1 MKFETEAPAAC
12 RERESSAGFSASAEQ
27 LSVLTRMLQGSL
39 HDHRRH
45 LTYRG
50 VPGLASQSCTYFL
63 LTLRNKPSTYTLES
77 CTFHAPPSKFLP
89 SFVQG
94 EPPMTRD
101 REGENNHGSGRGRAH
116 VGPQPT
122 PQLRNPYAPD
132 PIPNLQTRASSPK
145 APTPST
151 IHLCSRTPNPK
162 PRANR
167 WHIWKV
173 IGEEEGKEDTRHG
186 EKNQEEEEER
196 CVGPQLTYRSNPK
209 PMPQI
214 QYPVSKP
221 EPQKPHTPHH
231 TSLAPAPSPKPRA
244 NRWHIWEGT
253 GRGGSH
259 ETWQEREEPQRKKRE
274 GTLYPV
280 SKPEPQAQKPP
291 QPAPYIF
298 AALSQT
304 PNPEQ

>member
-1 MKFETEAPAAC
+1 
-12 RERESSAGFSASAEQ
+12 
-27 LSVLTRMLQGSL
+27 MLQGSL

-196 CVGPQLTYRSNPK
+196 CVGPQLTGQTRNPCPKRLPSASSRS
-209 PMPQI
+209 
-214 QYPVSKP
+214 SC
-221 EPQKPHTPHH
+221 
-231 TSLAPAPSPKPRA
+231 PRSA
-244 NRWHIWEGT
+244 GT
-253 GRGGSH
+253 GSGL
-259 ETWQEREEPQRKKRE
+259 W
-274 GTLYPV
+274 
-280 SKPEPQAQKPP
+280 A
-291 QPAPYIF
+291 
-298 AALSQT
+298 
-304 PNPEQ
+304 